1 LLLERIRSKYYHLKE
16 TDAVLVWG
24 RSREKLM
31 TTCAIFVPFMAA
43 ILFGQA
49 APEVAGQPAQKDAQ
63 KEAIKKE
70 GPIGDRRE
78 RGARGDRIANAS
90 PEDRQRFQ
98 VDRLVDRAT
107 RTYELSDDQ
116 KVTVRHEI
124 EKMER
129 ERREAMGLEAAEYD
143 KLQERMLKLRRP
155 IRGRR
160 RVG

>member
-1 LLLERIRSKYYHLKE
+1 
-16 TDAVLVWG
+16 
-24 RSREKLM
+24 M